1 MLYLDASALIKRYV
15 KEKGREQLESRLR
28 SAQEIYTST
37 ITYAE
42 VHAALARKYREGE
55 LTKVEFNRAGNDFEK
70 DWLELQEVSVN
81 AETLSPVRVLVGVV
95 RLRGMDAIHLAAAV
109 WLERKFGEKP
119 DIATSDRR
127 LFPAAQTFGFVVW
140 DPAGAL

>member
-1 MLYLDASALIKRYV
+1 MLYLDASALVKRYV
-15 KEKGREQLESRLR
+15 EEKGREQLEGRLQ

-55 LTKVEFNRAGNDFEK
+55 LTKAEFNRAGNDFEK

-109 WLERKFGEKP
+109 
-119 DIATSDRR
+119 
-127 LFPAAQTFGFVVW
+127 
-140 DPAGAL
+140 